1 MRAAGV
7 LFLVVLIA
15 AALVLMLRGREAAE
29 AQRSV
34 NRITGEIHEAGVEGA
49 PFDEAAA
56 RQMLERLEDMARG
69 RGELSQEDLE
79 AVAREAAAWAEGAP
93 TPSAELTVSVA
104 LRKAAG
110 ELRQF
115 LLDGNDWHL
124 RTARRELSRARRAL
138 AGETAQGGVQGVR
151 DRLQNLQESERERL
165 QELDKALQ

>member
-1 MRAAGV
+1 MRAAGI

-15 AALVLMLRGREAAE
+15 AALVLMLRGREAVE

-34 NRITGEIHEAGVEGA
+34 NRITGDIHEAGVQAA
-49 PFDEAAA
+49 PFDEEEA
-56 RQMLERLEDMARG
+56 RRVMERLQDMARG
-69 RGELSQEDLE
+69 RGELSQEELDGIVRRT
-79 AVAREAAAWAEGAP
+79 ASWAEGAP
-93 TPSAELTVSVA
+93 TPSAELTVAVA

-115 LLDGNDWHL
+115 LLDSNDWHL
-124 RTARRELSRARRAL
+124 RTARREIARARRAL
-138 AGETAQGGVQGVR
+138 AGETAQGGVEGLR